1 MALAIRGEKD
11 NYSVPVV
18 DAPGTEWA
26 SCQRDVFSSKG
37 RTKQKTQLRIHV
49 PGKAQGH
56 APAPFINND
65 PTIGQVIHWHEN
77 NASRKIHSA
86 IAEKERRRVWGLL
99 RDALGDWRVADVKAF
114 QGLNFIN
121 AQTGLDSDW
130 SRRRWNA
137 IIQRPF
143 NAAAKLQ
150 LIERNP
156 FRGLNFPQGKR
167 GRDWTEAEYQ
177 QMRCGTTACFS
188 PRGDRTAAQRHMPR
202 RRPGMEGTQR
212 AAGGS

>member
-37 RTKQKTQLRIHV
+37 AHENAIAHPRSGEGQGRARAGPQQRTDHR
-49 PGKAQGH
+49 PG
-56 APAPFINND
+56 N
-65 PTIGQVIHWHEN
+65 IHWHEN

-121 AQTGLDSDW
+121 AQTGLDSD
-130 SRRRWNA
+130 
-137 IIQRPF
+137 
-143 NAAAKLQ
+143 
-150 LIERNP
+150 
-156 FRGLNFPQGKR
+156 
-167 GRDWTEAEYQ
+167 
-177 QMRCGTTACFS
+177 
-188 PRGDRTAAQRHMPR
+188 
-202 RRPGMEGTQR
+202 
-212 AAGGS
+212 